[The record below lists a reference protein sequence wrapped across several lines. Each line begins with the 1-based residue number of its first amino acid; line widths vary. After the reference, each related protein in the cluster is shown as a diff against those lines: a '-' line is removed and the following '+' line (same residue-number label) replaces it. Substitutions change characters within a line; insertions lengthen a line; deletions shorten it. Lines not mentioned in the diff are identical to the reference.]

1 MTESDFADI
10 AERKTIAV
18 VELLGR
24 LNVRPIKIL
33 VVGCGNGLEAG
44 VLARGL
50 GAETIGVDL
59 GGQFAFEHDK
69 ARPATLLQMDAMALQ
84 FPDASFDLVYC
95 FHALEHVPDPATA
108 LAEMSR
114 VLTAD
119 GWYFV
124 GTPNKS
130 RLIGSLG
137 YGAPMS
143 SKIAWN
149 INDWSMRLRGKW
161 DNRYGAHAGFAHREL
176 VELCRRAFGS
186 AQDVSD
192 DYYRL
197 LYPRHGRKLAAIER
211 LGLRAALMPCV
222 YVFGGKRP

>member
-1 MTESDFADI
+1 
-10 AERKTIAV
+10 
-18 VELLGR
+18 
-24 LNVRPIKIL
+24 
-33 VVGCGNGLEAG
+33 
-44 VLARGL
+44 
-50 GAETIGVDL
+50 
-59 GGQFAFEHDK
+59 
-69 ARPATLLQMDAMALQ
+69 
-84 FPDASFDLVYC
+84 
-95 FHALEHVPDPATA
+95 
-108 LAEMSR
+108 
-114 VLTAD
+114 
-119 GWYFV
+119 
-124 GTPNKS
+124 
-130 RLIGSLG
+130 
-137 YGAPMS
+137 MS

-176 VELCRRAFGS
+176 VELCQRAFGS